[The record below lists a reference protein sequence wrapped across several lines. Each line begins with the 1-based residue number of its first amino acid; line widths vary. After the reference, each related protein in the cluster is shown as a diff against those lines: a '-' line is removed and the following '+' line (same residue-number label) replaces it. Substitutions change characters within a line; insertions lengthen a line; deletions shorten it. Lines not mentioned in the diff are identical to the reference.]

1 MGKSRMSNKISE
13 RKAWRAKQG
22 AMNNLIS
29 TSAYNYS
36 REQLENML
44 FDLYNASLIS
54 YDEYYRLKVES
65 VVLMK

>member
-1 MGKSRMSNKISE
+1 MSKKISE
-13 RKAWRAKQG
+13 RQAWRTKQT

-29 TSAYNYS
+29 TSAYNYN

-44 FDLYNASLIS
+44 LDLYNASLIS

-65 VVLMK
+65 IVLMK

>member
-1 MGKSRMSNKISE
+1 MSKKISE
-13 RKAWRAKQG
+13 RQAWRTKQTS
-22 AMNNLIS
+22 MNNLIS

-36 REQLENML
+36 REQLEKML

-65 VVLMK
+65 IVLMK